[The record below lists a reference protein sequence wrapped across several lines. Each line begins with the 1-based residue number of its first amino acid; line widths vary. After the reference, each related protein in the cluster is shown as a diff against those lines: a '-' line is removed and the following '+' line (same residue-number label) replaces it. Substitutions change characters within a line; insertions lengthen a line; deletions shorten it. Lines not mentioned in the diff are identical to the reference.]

1 MVDDGDGI
9 VRSGVDAVQHVGVG
23 LGVGHVVQVVIRSFQ
38 QLHQVSGRARLE
50 PIIAEPHIL
59 EGIQQAERVI
69 NTRSPGHEMIAV
81 VPFP

>member
-1 MVDDGDGI
+1 MTGMGFREVESMLFGI
-9 VRSGVDAVQHVGVG
+9 G
-23 LGVGHVVQVVIRSFQ
+23 LGVGHVVQVVVRSFQ
-38 QLHQVSGRARLE
+38 QFHQVRGRARLE

-69 NTRSPGHEMIAV
+69 NTRATGHEMITV

>member
-1 MVDDGDGI
+1 MEAVTVFIFCIEYALRIWTANYLYPGI
-9 VRSGVDAVQHVGVG
+9 
-23 LGVGHVVQVVIRSFQ
+23 
-38 QLHQVSGRARLE
+38 HQVSGRARLE

>member
-1 MVDDGDGI
+1 MTGMGLFEAESMLI
-9 VRSGVDAVQHVGVG
+9 QHVGVG

-69 NTRSPGHEMIAV
+69 NARSPGHEMIAV